1 MIYQVWYRLYKPSYA
16 PREGH
21 SLACLP
27 LVVPFPHKEKNYD
40 RDQFTFICLTGKF
53 THWQDISKG
62 MLWAYNLNYMDWL
75 LQDGLSYEEGARW
88 IDRFII
94 DLPTNKIGQDP
105 YPTAL
110 RIINWMKFIC
120 LNSDSIP
127 EKRRLDW
134 ESSLRAQVNLLTRKL
149 EYHLLANHLLED
161 ICALFIASVYLS
173 DETLGKKASK
183 LLKREL
189 QAQILPDGAH
199 YEQAPMYHC
208 ILLDRILD
216 CYNFASANVD
226 RLSDKSVLETLR
238 EVLVA
243 MLGHLDSIVYRDG
256 SIPLVNDSAYGIAL
270 PYKGLCTYAKNL
282 GIEWDS
288 IPLGASGYRWLRNES
303 LEALVDVGNIMATY
317 QPGHTHADSL
327 SYELRIQGQPL
338 VIDTGISTYDK
349 TPRREYER
357 STRAHNTV
365 VIDGRSSSQTWGGFR
380 VGRRAKTTLLL
391 DTDSRIRARHDG
403 YGKSCIHEREFALM
417 KNGLKVRD
425 SIPHN
430 HAVSLLH
437 LAPGIRVLSA
447 SLTEVYI
454 STGAIIKISGATEV
468 RVAEDYISRY
478 YNRKE
483 QVFVIELFFSKDI
496 EYYIRIS

>member
-1 MIYQVWYRLYKPSYA
+1 
-16 PREGH
+16 
-21 SLACLP
+21 
-27 LVVPFPHKEKNYD
+27 
-40 RDQFTFICLTGKF
+40 
-53 THWQDISKG
+53 

-88 IDRFII
+88 IERFII

-110 RIINWMKFIC
+110 RIINWIKFIC
-120 LNSDSIP
+120 LYSDSIP
-127 EKRRLDW
+127 EKTRLDW
-134 ESSLRAQVNLLTRKL
+134 ESSLRAQVDLLTRKL

-173 DETLGKKASK
+173 DGALGKKASK

-189 QAQILPDGAH
+189 QGQILPDGAH

-226 RLSDKSVLETLR
+226 RLSDRSALETLR
-238 EVLVA
+238 KVSVA
-243 MLGHLDSIVYRDG
+243 MLGHLESIVYRDR

-270 PYKGLCTYAKNL
+270 PYKGLCTYAQAL
-282 GIEWDS
+282 GIDWGS

-338 VIDTGISTYDK
+338 VVDTGISTYDK

-391 DTDSRIRARHDG
+391 DTDNRIRARHDG

-425 SIPHN
+425 SIPYN

-447 SLTEVYI
+447 SLTEVHI
-454 STGAIIKISGATEV
+454 STGVIIEISGATEV
-468 RVAEDYISRY
+468 RVTEDYISRY

-483 QVFVIELFFSKDI
+483 QVFVLELYFSKDI
-496 EYYIRIS
+496 EYYIRISE

>member
-40 RDQFTFICLTGKF
+40 GDEFTFICLTGRF

-88 IDRFII
+88 IERFII
-94 DLPTNKIGQDP
+94 DLPTNQIGQDP

-110 RIINWMKFIC
+110 RIINWIKFIC
-120 LNSDSIP
+120 LHADSIP

-134 ESSLRAQVNLLTRKL
+134 ESSLRAQVDLLTQKL

-161 ICALFIASVYLS
+161 ICALFIGSVYLS
-173 DETLGKKASK
+173 NETLSKKASK

-226 RLSDKSVLETLR
+226 RLSDKSVLETLH

-243 MLGHLDSIVYRDG
+243 MLGYLDSIVYRDG

-270 PYKGLCTYAKNL
+270 PYKRLRTYAQNL
-282 GIEWDS
+282 GIDWDS
-288 IPLGASGYRWLRNES
+288 IPLGVSGYRWLRNES

-338 VIDTGISTYDK
+338 VVDTGISTYDK

-391 DTDSRIRARHDG
+391 DTDSRIQARHDG

-417 KNGLKVRD
+417 ENGLKIRD
-425 SIPHN
+425 SIPYN

-447 SLTEVYI
+447 SLTEVHI
-454 STGAIIKISGATEV
+454 STGAIIEISGATEV
-468 RVAEDYISRY
+468 RVTEDYISRY

-483 QVFVIELFFSKDI
+483 QVFVLELFFSKDI